1 MAESKFD
8 PYAAREVDSPLTNSD
23 ALISLLKCVVGTG
36 CLALPL
42 AFFYAGLA
50 GGIILTILVTGLLI
64 YGMQLLIMC
73 MVESSRRNMVGYM
86 TFPQTMKYALSVGP
100 KSCQCTSKF
109 AGHLVNGILM
119 FSHYGVCVVYIVFV
133 SVNVKQVVDY
143 YLSELDIRLSC
154 AIVGIL
160 SIPLFLL
167 RQLKYLVPTNMI
179 ANVLMYTGFACILYY
194 YFRGLPPI
202 DTMVI
207 FNHQL
212 PLFLGILLFATSS
225 VGVMLA
231 IEQKMSKPAAYLGW
245 NGVLTRAAVFVAAT
259 YILFGF
265 LGYWRYGSELE
276 ASVTLNM
283 PTDEI
288 LAQVIKLFI
297 AISVFF
303 TYPLSG
309 YVVIDIVCNQF
320 IAQNHNPKNPHMI
333 EYIVRI
339 LFVLLCTINAIAFP
353 NLGPM
358 LALVGAFSISLL
370 NIIFPCCIE
379 LCLLY
384 GSSYGK
390 LRWRLIKDIMM
401 IFIGLLIL
409 VYGTY
414 TSIKDMVAEYGG
426 KKNVVESDVPETVA
440 ITTPSASN
448 GDQRMLGKYYL

>member
-1 MAESKFD
+1 MRCWHWLF
-8 PYAAREVDSPLTNSD
+8 
-23 ALISLLKCVVGTG
+23 
-36 CLALPL
+36 
-42 AFFYAGLA
+42 GLA
-50 GGIILTILVTGLLI
+50 ACLFLRGTCRWYYTDDIGHRTFNLWNAAFGKRGIFVKTLVLNKALL
-64 YGMQLLIMC
+64 QIMC

-225 VGVMLA
+225 VGVVSNCQ
-231 IEQKMSKPAAYLGW
+231 I
-245 NGVLTRAAVFVAAT
+245 
-259 YILFGF
+259 YI
-265 LGYWRYGSELE
+265 Y
-276 ASVTLNM
+276 
-283 PTDEI
+283 
-288 LAQVIKLFI
+288 
-297 AISVFF
+297 
-303 TYPLSG
+303 
-309 YVVIDIVCNQF
+309 
-320 IAQNHNPKNPHMI
+320 
-333 EYIVRI
+333 
-339 LFVLLCTINAIAFP
+339 
-353 NLGPM
+353 
-358 LALVGAFSISLL
+358 
-370 NIIFPCCIE
+370 
-379 LCLLY
+379 
-384 GSSYGK
+384 
-390 LRWRLIKDIMM
+390 
-401 IFIGLLIL
+401 
-409 VYGTY
+409 
-414 TSIKDMVAEYGG
+414 
-426 KKNVVESDVPETVA
+426 
-440 ITTPSASN
+440 
-448 GDQRMLGKYYL
+448 

>member
-1 MAESKFD
+1 MYVCPS
-8 PYAAREVDSPLTNSD
+8 
-23 ALISLLKCVVGTG
+23 IH
-36 CLALPL
+36 
-42 AFFYAGLA
+42 
-50 GGIILTILVTGLLI
+50 I
-64 YGMQLLIMC
+64 YC
-73 MVESSRRNMVGYM
+73 S
-86 TFPQTMKYALSVGP
+86 
-100 KSCQCTSKF
+100 
-109 AGHLVNGILM
+109 
-119 FSHYGVCVVYIVFV
+119 
-133 SVNVKQVVDY
+133 
-143 YLSELDIRLSC
+143 
-154 AIVGIL
+154 
-160 SIPLFLL
+160 
-167 RQLKYLVPTNMI
+167 
-179 ANVLMYTGFACILYY
+179 
-194 YFRGLPPI
+194 
-202 DTMVI
+202 
-207 FNHQL
+207 
-212 PLFLGILLFATSS
+212 
-225 VGVMLA
+225 
-231 IEQKMSKPAAYLGW
+231 
-245 NGVLTRAAVFVAAT
+245 
-259 YILFGF
+259 
-265 LGYWRYGSELE
+265 
-276 ASVTLNM
+276 
-283 PTDEI
+283 